1 MNEPLWQR
9 IAPYGI
15 DPDSAE
21 GLRERLA
28 VSYPTMGASH
38 EKPPVHQP
46 VMIRKP
52 DGEWYEL

>member
-1 MNEPLWQR
+1 MIENLEQR

-15 DPDSAE
+15 DADSAE

-28 VSYPTMGASH
+28 VTLPTLGKRH
-38 EKPPVHQP
+38 EPPPVHQP

-52 DGEWYEL
+52 DGEWYAL